1 MFTEIEQIV
10 LSLNYNFNNI
20 NLIYIDDTMTT
31 DYITSTL
38 ELNEKKENTFLVVYN
53 SSITNCSKLNKLL
66 NEFNKINIIYLDNEL
81 ILGSN
86 IDYSLNLLNLKKF
99 KVEDYSI
106 QECSNIIKN
115 IILLLSQTLL
125 DNNKLY
131 SIKKNNNDITLW
143 KLNSSFS

>member
-38 ELNEKKENTFLVVYN
+38 EINEKKENTFLVVYN
-53 SSITNCSKLNKLL
+53 SSITNCSKLNK
-66 NEFNKINIIYLDNEL
+66 FNTINIIYLDNEL

-106 QECSNIIKN
+106 QEFSNIIKN
-115 IILLLSQTLL
+115 MILLLSQTLL

-143 KLNSSFS
+143 KLNSSFN